1 MEFCSPLIDVT
12 DARVTYQGLR
22 ALDDVTLSL
31 HAGEHLALRGGNGA
45 GKSTLLRLLRGE
57 QWPDQDSRCRI
68 VWHTAGGPETSPL
81 AGRGMVSLIAPA
93 QQERI
98 LLQGWDITGEDLVFG
113 GISEAV
119 YVLRHAEGE
128 DKARIHELAAQLD
141 AEPLLSRRVPEL
153 SQGELRRLLVARGLI
168 RNPRALLLDE
178 VTDGLDAD
186 SRLRLLAMLE
196 KASVLSTLVIST
208 HRPETLPDWMHREIC
223 MEHGRIVSDRAL
235 PGKPVAHLAVSSNC
249 GMDLTPQLSGVKH
262 GEGARI
268 EIVNATVY
276 LSGTPVLHDIN
287 WTIEPGQNWAVLGDN
302 GAGKSTLMRLV
313 AGDEF
318 AAAGGSVRR
327 WLPRQ
332 GGEQVKLECIRKGI
346 RLVSDLQ
353 QATYTYDIT
362 GEELVFSGID
372 NSVGVYR
379 AIASDELD
387 EAHYCMRLLGVE
399 HLARRSIR
407 RCSTGEMRRLLL
419 ARALIGSPDLLL
431 LDEPCSGLDPAAR
444 DHVLELVDALMDQG
458 VQIVLVSHRREDLI
472 PTITHLLRLD
482 HGRVTWNGPCPEDL
496 LS

>member
-1 MEFCSPLIDVT
+1 
-12 DARVTYQGLR
+12 
-22 ALDDVTLSL
+22 
-31 HAGEHLALRGGNGA
+31 
-45 GKSTLLRLLRGE
+45 
-57 QWPDQDSRCRI
+57 
-68 VWHTAGGPETSPL
+68 
-81 AGRGMVSLIAPA
+81 
-93 QQERI
+93 
-98 LLQGWDITGEDLVFG
+98 
-113 GISEAV
+113 
-119 YVLRHAEGE
+119 
-128 DKARIHELAAQLD
+128 
-141 AEPLLSRRVPEL
+141 
-153 SQGELRRLLVARGLI
+153 
-168 RNPRALLLDE
+168 
-178 VTDGLDAD
+178 
-186 SRLRLLAMLE
+186 
-196 KASVLSTLVIST
+196 
-208 HRPETLPDWMHREIC
+208 
-223 MEHGRIVSDRAL
+223 
-235 PGKPVAHLAVSSNC
+235 
-249 GMDLTPQLSGVKH
+249 MDLTPQLSGVKH

-444 DHVLELVDALMDQG
+444 DHMLELVDALMDQG